1 LKQRFYACEA
11 ILSRFYFMLF
21 LKQTFSSPLLT
32 VYRDYTTR
40 DAADSIMNINNI
52 LTKVKP
58 VNRKHTRSKW
68 PLAASQMTACKIN
81 HENTKG
87 SKHERK
93 AKDGYPKITSGIESG
108 SRSHDNH
115 WAGRLS
121 CS

>member
-1 LKQRFYACEA
+1 
-11 ILSRFYFMLF
+11 
-21 LKQTFSSPLLT
+21 
-32 VYRDYTTR
+32 
-40 DAADSIMNINNI
+40 MNINNI

-93 AKDGYPKITSGIESG
+93 AKFSCFRGEKRFTTKSAKITG
-108 SRSHDNH
+108 
-115 WAGRLS
+115 
-121 CS
+121 